1 MSSWYALAN
10 CYLNAVQGLFC
21 SRGLS
26 CSRGLFC
33 SYLLLFCSYLLL
45 FCSPGTILFTQFEP
59 TLAGTI
65 LFTGDYLVHVNRIVP
80 SEQDSPRYS
89 VDYSVHRGLSCSQAT
104 ILFTTTVLHVHT
116 SHIHSVHGDS
126 PACSQATLTYSPVHV
141 NRIVPG
147 GQDSPHYSGDYP
159 VHRGLSCSQATILFT
174 CDYLVH
180 RRLTILFTTTILHV
194 HTSHMHTVFMA
205 TILFTGD
212 LEYC

>member
-1 MSSWYALAN
+1 MYERSKAKRWVHN
-10 CYLNAVQGLFC
+10 VIHAVQGLFC

-89 VDYSVHRGLSCSQAT
+89 MDYSVHRGLSCSQAT

-116 SHIHSVHGDS
+116 SHIHSVHGD
-126 PACSQATLTYSPVHV
+126 
-141 NRIVPG
+141 
-147 GQDSPHYSGDYP
+147 YP
-159 VHRGLSCSQATILFT
+159 VHR
-174 CDYLVH
+174 
-180 RRLTILFTTTILHV
+180 RL
-194 HTSHMHTVFMA
+194 
-205 TILFTGD
+205 
-212 LEYC
+212 